1 LTALKLEQFAVKE
14 PEQQQYGVLA
24 EGQTI
29 INEVSKDIFMQ
40 KLWENY
46 RKKYSYA
53 EDIRW
58 DEVIVAVNEIWQVAK
73 V

>member
-1 LTALKLEQFAVKE
+1 
-14 PEQQQYGVLA
+14 
-24 EGQTI
+24 
-29 INEVSKDIFMQ
+29 MQ

>member
-1 LTALKLEQFAVKE
+1 LCQPHKRG
-14 PEQQQYGVLA
+14 QYLSVLA